1 MTAPVFPSQVN
12 YGLDLSC
19 VTDLDPG
26 MVEVTGRTCLVQAL
40 ARRLITARG
49 TLIDDPNYGFDLN
62 QFLND
67 DLDAA
72 DVARIG
78 SGIDAEFLKDERVLS
93 STTTA
98 VLNVGGAL
106 VVTAQIQDQQGPF
119 KLVLSVGSVSATILS
134 ITPS

>member
-1 MTAPVFPSQVN
+1 
-12 YGLDLSC
+12 
-19 VTDLDPG
+19 